1 MNSILNGSEIFSI
14 YLVIFD
20 TIWYYN
26 MNTLLL
32 STEEVKGVGAKRAA
46 VLKEVGID
54 TLGDLFYYL
63 PRRYLDRTRILPIV
77 RVPIGQEV
85 TLIGRVRQMQFI
97 PGRKPRFVLVVEDDT
112 DDIACTFFQGGRYL
126 QRNFE
131 EGDEL
136 AISGKVDLFQGR
148 RQMVH
153 PEYEFIRTSEED
165 LLHTGGIVPLYTS
178 SADMKERGL
187 RNRGFRRMMHGALAS
202 FANQIEDQLP
212 LAMRQRLG
220 LGELGDSLRT
230 VHFPTCM
237 EEVAAARRRLAFG
250 ELFDLQLRLARL
262 RQKREREPTG
272 IAFTESS
279 TLIPALLASLSFN
292 LTRAQRRVGDEIY
305 ADMQRPQIMNRLVQG
320 DVGSGKT
327 LVGLAAMLMA
337 VENGF
342 QAAMMA
348 PTEILAEQHYLNIR
362 ELIEPLGLT
371 VVLLKGKQ
379 RKALRRELLTTI
391 ESGVAHIVVGT
402 HALIQEEIQFAHL
415 GLAVVDEQHRFGVV
429 QRGALY
435 KKGENPDLL
444 VMTATPIPRTL
455 ALTLY
460 GELEVSVID
469 ELPPGR
475 KAIRTALR
483 GPNRRDAIFE
493 FAADQVRQGRQV
505 YVVYPLIEDSEKMDL
520 KSAVEAYE
528 ELSHGHL
535 AEFEVALLHGQM
547 AAEEK
552 AEVMD
557 AFKQNRIQ
565 ILVSTTVIEVG
576 VDVPNATVMV
586 IEHAERFGLSQLH
599 QLRGRVGRGGEQSFC
614 ILVNYAQAGGEFS
627 VSRERLETMEWT
639 QDGFEIA
646 EKDLQIRGP
655 GEFFGTRQ
663 AGMPEFKV
671 ANLIEDEDLVQ
682 SAREEAMRMVAA
694 ED

>member
-1 MNSILNGSEIFSI
+1 MNVL
-14 YLVIFD
+14 
-20 TIWYYN
+20 
-26 MNTLLL
+26 TLGI
-32 STEEVKGVGAKRAA
+32 EEVKGVGAKRAA
-46 VLKEVGID
+46 VLNEVGIH

-63 PRRYLDRTRILPIV
+63 PRRYLDRSRTLPMA
-77 RVPIGQEV
+77 RAPIGQEV
-85 TLIGRVRQMQFI
+85 TLIGHVRQMRFV
-97 PGRKPRFVLVVEDDT
+97 PGRKPRFVLVVEDET

-126 QRNFE
+126 QRNFK

-153 PEYEFIRTSEED
+153 PEYEFIRTNED
-165 LLHTGGIVPLYTS
+165 ELLHTGGIVPLYTS

-187 RNRGFRRMMHGALAS
+187 RNRGFRRMMHGALEA
-202 FANQIEDQLP
+202 FADQIEDGLP
-212 LAMRQRLG
+212 LAIRQRQG
-220 LGELGDSLRT
+220 LGELGDSLRK
-230 VHFPTCM
+230 VHFPTSM
-237 EEVAAARRRLAFG
+237 DEVAVARRRLAFG

-262 RQKREREPTG
+262 RKKRLEQAEG
-272 IAFTESS
+272 IAFSESQK
-279 TLIPALLASLSFN
+279 LVPQLLASLPFE
-292 LTRAQRRVGDEIY
+292 LTAAQRRVGAEIY
-305 ADMQRPQIMNRLVQG
+305 ADMQSPQIMNRLVQG

-327 LVGLAAMLMA
+327 LVGLGAILMA
-337 VENGF
+337 VENGY
-342 QAAMMA
+342 QAALMA
-348 PTEILAEQHYLNIR
+348 PTEILAEQHYINIKT
-362 ELIEPLGLT
+362 LVEPLGLT
-371 VVLLKGKQ
+371 AVFLKGKQ
-379 RKALRRELLTTI
+379 RKALRRELLTAI

-402 HALIQEEIQFAHL
+402 HALIQEEVHFARL

-435 KKGENPDLL
+435 KKGEKPDLL

-475 KAIRTALR
+475 QPIRTALR
-483 GPNRRDAIFE
+483 APDRRDAIFE
-493 FAADQVRQGRQV
+493 FAGDQARQGRQV
-505 YVVYPLIEDSEKMDL
+505 YVVYPLIEESEKMDL

-528 ELSHGHL
+528 ELCHGHL
-535 AEFEVALLHGQM
+535 AEFEVALLHGRL

-557 AFKQNRIQ
+557 AFKKNRIQ
-565 ILVSTTVIEVG
+565 VLVSTTVIEVG
-576 VDVPNATVMV
+576 VDVPNATVMI
-586 IEHAERFGLSQLH
+586 IEHAERFGLAQLH

-614 ILVNYAQAGGEFS
+614 ILVSYASAGAELS
-627 VSRERLETMEWT
+627 DSRERLEMMERT

-671 ANLIEDEDLVQ
+671 ADLIEDEDLLQ
-682 SAREEAMRMVAA
+682 SAREEATRMVAA
-694 ED
+694 EA

>member
-1 MNSILNGSEIFSI
+1 MGALS
-14 YLVIFD
+14 LVI
-20 TIWYYN
+20 
-26 MNTLLL
+26 
-32 STEEVKGVGAKRAA
+32 EEVKGIGAKRAA
-46 VLKEVGID
+46 VLNEVGIH

-63 PRRYLDRTRILPIV
+63 PRRYLDRSRTLPMA
-77 RVPIGQEV
+77 RAPIGQEV
-85 TLIGRVRQMQFI
+85 TLIGHVRQTRYV
-97 PGRKPRFVLVVEDDT
+97 PGRKPRFVLVVEDET

-126 QRNFE
+126 QRNFK

-153 PEYEFIRTSEED
+153 PEYEFIRTNEDD

-187 RNRGFRRMMHGALAS
+187 RNRGFRRMMHGALEV
-202 FANQIEDQLP
+202 FADQIEDGLP
-212 LAMRQRLG
+212 VAIRQRQG
-220 LGELGDSLRT
+220 LGELGDSLRK
-230 VHFPTCM
+230 VHFPTSM
-237 EEVAAARRRLAFG
+237 DEVAVARRRLAFG

-262 RQKREREPTG
+262 RKKRLEQHEG
-272 IAFTESS
+272 IAFSESQK
-279 TLIPALLASLSFN
+279 LVPEFLASLPFE
-292 LTRAQRRVGDEIY
+292 LTAAQRRVGAEIY
-305 ADMQRPQIMNRLVQG
+305 ADMESPQIMNRLVQG

-327 LVGLAAMLMA
+327 LVGLGAILMA
-337 VENGF
+337 VENGY
-342 QAAMMA
+342 QAALMA
-348 PTEILAEQHYLNIR
+348 PTEILAEQHYINIKT
-362 ELIEPLGLT
+362 LVEPLGLT
-371 VVLLKGKQ
+371 AVFLKGKQ
-379 RKALRRELLTTI
+379 RQALRRELLTAI

-402 HALIQEEIQFAHL
+402 HALIQEEVHFARL

-435 KKGENPDLL
+435 KKGEKPDLL

-475 KAIRTALR
+475 QPIRTALR
-483 GPNRRDAIFE
+483 APDRRDAIFE
-493 FAADQVRQGRQV
+493 FAGAEARQGRQV
-505 YVVYPLIEDSEKMDL
+505 YVVYPLIEESEKMDL

-528 ELSHGHL
+528 ELCHGHL
-535 AEFEVALLHGQM
+535 AEFEVALLHGRL

-557 AFKQNRIQ
+557 AFKKNRIQ
-565 ILVSTTVIEVG
+565 VLVSTTVIEVG
-576 VDVPNATVMV
+576 VDVPNATVMI
-586 IEHAERFGLSQLH
+586 IEHAERFGLAQLH
-599 QLRGRVGRGGEQSFC
+599 QLRGRVGRGGEKSFC
-614 ILVNYAQAGGEFS
+614 ILVSYASAGAELS
-627 VSRERLETMEWT
+627 DSRERLETMERT

-663 AGMPEFKV
+663 AGIPEFK
-671 ANLIEDEDLVQ
+671 AADLIEDEDLLQ
-682 SAREEAMRMVAA
+682 SAREEATRMVAA
-694 ED
+694 EA

>member
-1 MNSILNGSEIFSI
+1 MNAL
-14 YLVIFD
+14 
-20 TIWYYN
+20 
-26 MNTLLL
+26 TLGI
-32 STEEVKGVGAKRAA
+32 EEVKGVGAKRAA
-46 VLKEVGID
+46 VLNEVGIH

-63 PRRYLDRTRILPIV
+63 PRRYLDRSRTLPMA
-77 RVPIGQEV
+77 RAPIGQEV
-85 TLIGRVRQMQFI
+85 TLIGHVRQMRFV
-97 PGRKPRFVLVVEDDT
+97 PGRKPRFVLVVEDET

-126 QRNFE
+126 QRNFK

-153 PEYEFIRTSEED
+153 PEYEFIRTNED
-165 LLHTGGIVPLYTS
+165 ELLHTGGIVPLYTS

-187 RNRGFRRMMHGALAS
+187 RNRGFRRMMHGALEA
-202 FANQIEDQLP
+202 FADQIEDGLP
-212 LAMRQRLG
+212 LAIRQRQG
-220 LGELGDSLRT
+220 LGELGDSLRK
-230 VHFPTCM
+230 VHFPTSM
-237 EEVAAARRRLAFG
+237 DEVAVARRRLAFG

-262 RQKREREPTG
+262 RKKRLEQAEG
-272 IAFTESS
+272 IAFSESQK
-279 TLIPALLASLSFN
+279 LVPQLLASLPFE
-292 LTRAQRRVGDEIY
+292 LTAAQRRVGAEIY
-305 ADMQRPQIMNRLVQG
+305 ADMQSPQIMNRLVQG

-327 LVGLAAMLMA
+327 LVGLGAILMA
-337 VENGF
+337 VENGY
-342 QAAMMA
+342 QAALMA
-348 PTEILAEQHYLNIR
+348 PTEILAEQHYINIKT
-362 ELIEPLGLT
+362 LVEPLGLT
-371 VVLLKGKQ
+371 AVFLKGKQ
-379 RKALRRELLTTI
+379 RKALRRELLTAI

-402 HALIQEEIQFAHL
+402 HALIQEEVHFARL

-435 KKGENPDLL
+435 KKGEKPDLL

-475 KAIRTALR
+475 QPIRTALR
-483 GPNRRDAIFE
+483 APDRRDAIFE
-493 FAADQVRQGRQV
+493 FAGDQARQGRQV
-505 YVVYPLIEDSEKMDL
+505 YVVYPLIEESEKMDL

-528 ELSHGHL
+528 ELCHGHL
-535 AEFEVALLHGQM
+535 AEFEVALLHGRL

-557 AFKQNRIQ
+557 AFKKNRIQ
-565 ILVSTTVIEVG
+565 VLVSTTVIEVG
-576 VDVPNATVMV
+576 VDVPNATVMI
-586 IEHAERFGLSQLH
+586 IEHAERFGLAQLH

-614 ILVNYAQAGGEFS
+614 ILVSYASAGAELS
-627 VSRERLETMEWT
+627 DSRERLEMMERT

-671 ANLIEDEDLVQ
+671 ADLIEDEDLLQ
-682 SAREEAMRMVAA
+682 SAREEATRMVAA
-694 ED
+694 EA

>member
-1 MNSILNGSEIFSI
+1 MNAL
-14 YLVIFD
+14 
-20 TIWYYN
+20 
-26 MNTLLL
+26 TLGI
-32 STEEVKGVGAKRAA
+32 EEVKGVGAKRAA
-46 VLKEVGID
+46 VLNEVGIH

-63 PRRYLDRTRILPIV
+63 PRRYLDRSRTLPMA
-77 RVPIGQEV
+77 RAPIGQEV
-85 TLIGRVRQMQFI
+85 TLIGHVRQMRFV
-97 PGRKPRFVLVVEDDT
+97 PGRKPRFVLVVEDET

-126 QRNFE
+126 QRNFK

-153 PEYEFIRTSEED
+153 PEYEFIRTNED
-165 LLHTGGIVPLYTS
+165 ELLHTGGIVPLYTS

-187 RNRGFRRMMHGALAS
+187 RNRGFRRMMHGALEA
-202 FANQIEDQLP
+202 FADQIEDGLP
-212 LAMRQRLG
+212 LAIRQRQG
-220 LGELGDSLRT
+220 LGELGDSLRK
-230 VHFPTCM
+230 VHFPTSM
-237 EEVAAARRRLAFG
+237 DEVAVARRRLAFG

-262 RQKREREPTG
+262 RKKRLEQAEG
-272 IAFTESS
+272 IAFSESQK
-279 TLIPALLASLSFN
+279 LVPQLLASLPFE
-292 LTRAQRRVGDEIY
+292 LTAAQRRVGAEIY
-305 ADMQRPQIMNRLVQG
+305 ADMQSPQIMNRLVQG

-327 LVGLAAMLMA
+327 LVGLGAILMA
-337 VENGF
+337 VENGY
-342 QAAMMA
+342 QAALMA
-348 PTEILAEQHYLNIR
+348 PTEILAEQHYINIKT
-362 ELIEPLGLT
+362 LVEPLGLT
-371 VVLLKGKQ
+371 AVFLKGKQ
-379 RKALRRELLTTI
+379 RKALRRELLTAI

-402 HALIQEEIQFAHL
+402 HALIQEEVHFARL

-435 KKGENPDLL
+435 KKGEKPDLL

-475 KAIRTALR
+475 QPIRTALR
-483 GPNRRDAIFE
+483 APDRRDAIFE
-493 FAADQVRQGRQV
+493 FAGDQARQGRQV
-505 YVVYPLIEDSEKMDL
+505 YVVYPLIEESEKMDL

-528 ELSHGHL
+528 ELCHGHL
-535 AEFEVALLHGQM
+535 AEFEVALLHGRL

-557 AFKQNRIQ
+557 AFKKNRIQ
-565 ILVSTTVIEVG
+565 VLVSTTVIEVG
-576 VDVPNATVMV
+576 VDVPNATVMI
-586 IEHAERFGLSQLH
+586 IEHAERFGLAQLH
-599 QLRGRVGRGGEQSFC
+599 QLHGRVGRGGEQSFC
-614 ILVNYAQAGGEFS
+614 ILVSYASAGAELS
-627 VSRERLETMEWT
+627 DSRERLEMMERT

-671 ANLIEDEDLVQ
+671 ADLIEDEDLLQ
-682 SAREEAMRMVAA
+682 SAREEATRMVAA
-694 ED
+694 EA

>member
-1 MNSILNGSEIFSI
+1 MNVL
-14 YLVIFD
+14 
-20 TIWYYN
+20 
-26 MNTLLL
+26 TLGI
-32 STEEVKGVGAKRAA
+32 EEVKGVGAKRAA
-46 VLKEVGID
+46 VLNEVGIH

-63 PRRYLDRTRILPIV
+63 PRRYLDRSRTLPMA
-77 RVPIGQEV
+77 RAPIGQEV
-85 TLIGRVRQMQFI
+85 TLIGHVRQMRFV
-97 PGRKPRFVLVVEDDT
+97 PGRKPRFVLVVEDET

-126 QRNFE
+126 QRNFK

-153 PEYEFIRTSEED
+153 PEYEFIRTNED
-165 LLHTGGIVPLYTS
+165 ELLHTGGIVPLYTS

-187 RNRGFRRMMHGALAS
+187 RNRGFRRMMHGALEA
-202 FANQIEDQLP
+202 FADQIEDGLP
-212 LAMRQRLG
+212 LAIRQRQG
-220 LGELGDSLRT
+220 LGELGDSLRK
-230 VHFPTCM
+230 VHFPTSM
-237 EEVAAARRRLAFG
+237 DEVAVARRRLAFG

-262 RQKREREPTG
+262 RKKRLEQAEG
-272 IAFTESS
+272 IAFSESQK
-279 TLIPALLASLSFN
+279 LVPQLLASLPFE
-292 LTRAQRRVGDEIY
+292 LTAAQRRVGAEIY
-305 ADMQRPQIMNRLVQG
+305 ADMQSPQIMNRLVQG

-327 LVGLAAMLMA
+327 LVGLGAILMA
-337 VENGF
+337 VENGY
-342 QAAMMA
+342 QAALMA
-348 PTEILAEQHYLNIR
+348 PTEILAEQHYINIKT
-362 ELIEPLGLT
+362 LVEPLGLT
-371 VVLLKGKQ
+371 AVFLKGKQ
-379 RKALRRELLTTI
+379 RKALRRELLTAI

-402 HALIQEEIQFAHL
+402 HALIQEEVHFSRL

-435 KKGENPDLL
+435 KKGEKPDLL

-475 KAIRTALR
+475 QPIRTALR
-483 GPNRRDAIFE
+483 APDRRDAIFE
-493 FAADQVRQGRQV
+493 FAGDQARQGRQV
-505 YVVYPLIEDSEKMDL
+505 YVVYPLIEESEKMDL

-528 ELSHGHL
+528 ELCHGHL
-535 AEFEVALLHGQM
+535 AEFEVALLHGRL

-557 AFKQNRIQ
+557 AFKKNRIQ
-565 ILVSTTVIEVG
+565 VLVSTTVIEVG
-576 VDVPNATVMV
+576 VDVPNATVMI
-586 IEHAERFGLSQLH
+586 IEHAERFGLAQLH

-614 ILVNYAQAGGEFS
+614 ILVSYASAGAELS
-627 VSRERLETMEWT
+627 DSRERLEMMERT

-671 ANLIEDEDLVQ
+671 ADLIEDEDLLQ
-682 SAREEAMRMVAA
+682 SAREEATRMVAA
-694 ED
+694 EA

>member
-1 MNSILNGSEIFSI
+1 MNVLNLGI
-14 YLVIFD
+14 
-20 TIWYYN
+20 
-26 MNTLLL
+26 
-32 STEEVKGVGAKRAA
+32 EEVKGVGAKRAA
-46 VLKEVGID
+46 VLNEVGIH

-63 PRRYLDRTRILPIV
+63 PRRYLDRSRTLPMA
-77 RVPIGQEV
+77 RAPIGQEV
-85 TLIGRVRQMQFI
+85 TLIGHVRQMRFV
-97 PGRKPRFVLVVEDDT
+97 PGRKPRFVLVVEDET

-126 QRNFE
+126 QRNFK

-153 PEYEFIRTSEED
+153 PEYEFIRTNED
-165 LLHTGGIVPLYTS
+165 ELLHTGGIVPLYTS

-187 RNRGFRRMMHGALAS
+187 RNRGFRRMMHGALEA
-202 FANQIEDQLP
+202 FADQIEDGLP
-212 LAMRQRLG
+212 LAIRQRQG
-220 LGELGDSLRT
+220 LGELGDSLRK
-230 VHFPTCM
+230 VHFPTSM
-237 EEVAAARRRLAFG
+237 DEVAVARRRLAFG

-262 RQKREREPTG
+262 RKKRLEQAEG
-272 IAFTESS
+272 IAFSESQK
-279 TLIPALLASLSFN
+279 LVPQLLASLPFE
-292 LTRAQRRVGDEIY
+292 LTAAQRRVGAEIY
-305 ADMQRPQIMNRLVQG
+305 ADMQSPQIMNRLVQG

-327 LVGLAAMLMA
+327 LVGLGAILMA
-337 VENGF
+337 VENGY
-342 QAAMMA
+342 QAALMA
-348 PTEILAEQHYLNIR
+348 PTEILAEQHYINIKT
-362 ELIEPLGLT
+362 LVEPLGLT
-371 VVLLKGKQ
+371 AVFLKGKQ
-379 RKALRRELLTTI
+379 RKALRRELLTAI

-402 HALIQEEIQFAHL
+402 HALIQEEVHFARL

-435 KKGENPDLL
+435 KKGEKPDLL

-475 KAIRTALR
+475 QPIRTALR
-483 GPNRRDAIFE
+483 APDRRDAIFE
-493 FAADQVRQGRQV
+493 FAGDQARQGRQV
-505 YVVYPLIEDSEKMDL
+505 YVVYPLIEESEKMDL

-528 ELSHGHL
+528 ELCHGHL
-535 AEFEVALLHGQM
+535 AEFEVALLHGRL

-557 AFKQNRIQ
+557 AFKKNRIQ
-565 ILVSTTVIEVG
+565 VLVSTTVIEVG
-576 VDVPNATVMV
+576 VDVPNATVMI
-586 IEHAERFGLSQLH
+586 IEHAERFGLAQLH

-614 ILVNYAQAGGEFS
+614 ILVSYASAGAELS
-627 VSRERLETMEWT
+627 DSRERLEMMERT

-671 ANLIEDEDLVQ
+671 ADLIEDEDLLQ
-682 SAREEAMRMVAA
+682 SAREEATRMVAA
-694 ED
+694 EA

>member
-1 MNSILNGSEIFSI
+1 
-14 YLVIFD
+14 
-20 TIWYYN
+20 
-26 MNTLLL
+26 
-32 STEEVKGVGAKRAA
+32 
-46 VLKEVGID
+46 
-54 TLGDLFYYL
+54 LGDLFYYL
-63 PRRYLDRTRILPIV
+63 PRRYLDRSRTLPMA
-77 RVPIGQEV
+77 RAPIGQEV
-85 TLIGRVRQMQFI
+85 TLIGHVRQMRFV
-97 PGRKPRFVLVVEDDT
+97 PGRKPRFVLVVEDET

-126 QRNFE
+126 QRNFK

-153 PEYEFIRTSEED
+153 PEYEFIRTNED
-165 LLHTGGIVPLYTS
+165 ELLHTGGIVPLYTS

-187 RNRGFRRMMHGALAS
+187 RNRGFRRMMHGALEA
-202 FANQIEDQLP
+202 FADQIEDGLP
-212 LAMRQRLG
+212 LAIRQRQG
-220 LGELGDSLRT
+220 LGELGDSLRK
-230 VHFPTCM
+230 VHFPTSM
-237 EEVAAARRRLAFG
+237 DEVAVARRRLAFG

-262 RQKREREPTG
+262 RKKRLEQAEG
-272 IAFTESS
+272 IAFSESQK
-279 TLIPALLASLSFN
+279 LVPQLLASLPFE
-292 LTRAQRRVGDEIY
+292 LTAAQRRVGAEIY
-305 ADMQRPQIMNRLVQG
+305 ADMQSPQIMNRLVQG

-327 LVGLAAMLMA
+327 LVGLGAILMA
-337 VENGF
+337 VENGY
-342 QAAMMA
+342 QAALMA
-348 PTEILAEQHYLNIR
+348 PTEILAEQHYINIKT
-362 ELIEPLGLT
+362 LVEPLGLT
-371 VVLLKGKQ
+371 AVFLKGKQ
-379 RKALRRELLTTI
+379 RKALRRELLTAI

-402 HALIQEEIQFAHL
+402 HALIQEEVHFARL

-435 KKGENPDLL
+435 KKGEKPDLL

-475 KAIRTALR
+475 QPIRTALR
-483 GPNRRDAIFE
+483 APDRRDAIFE
-493 FAADQVRQGRQV
+493 FAGDQARQGRQV
-505 YVVYPLIEDSEKMDL
+505 YVVYPLIEESEKMDL

-528 ELSHGHL
+528 ELCHGHL
-535 AEFEVALLHGQM
+535 AEFEVALLHGRL

-557 AFKQNRIQ
+557 AFKKNRIQ
-565 ILVSTTVIEVG
+565 VLVSTTVIEVG
-576 VDVPNATVMV
+576 VDVPNATVMI
-586 IEHAERFGLSQLH
+586 IEHAERFGLAQLH

-614 ILVNYAQAGGEFS
+614 ILVSYASAGAELS
-627 VSRERLETMEWT
+627 DSRERLEMMERT

-671 ANLIEDEDLVQ
+671 ADLIEDEDLLQ
-682 SAREEAMRMVAA
+682 SAREEATRMVAA
-694 ED
+694 EA

>member
-1 MNSILNGSEIFSI
+1 MDALS
-14 YLVIFD
+14 LVI
-20 TIWYYN
+20 
-26 MNTLLL
+26 
-32 STEEVKGVGAKRAA
+32 EEVKGVGAKRAA
-46 VLKEVGID
+46 VLNEVGIH

-63 PRRYLDRTRILPIV
+63 PRRYLDRSRTLPMA
-77 RVPIGQEV
+77 RAPIGQEV
-85 TLIGRVRQMQFI
+85 TLIGHVRQTRYV
-97 PGRKPRFVLVVEDDT
+97 PGRKPRFVLVVEDET

-126 QRNFE
+126 QRNFK

-153 PEYEFIRTSEED
+153 PEYEFIRTNEDD

-187 RNRGFRRMMHGALAS
+187 RNRGFRRMMHGALEV
-202 FANQIEDQLP
+202 FADQIEDGLP
-212 LAMRQRLG
+212 VAIRQRQG
-220 LGELGDSLRT
+220 LGELGDSLRK
-230 VHFPTCM
+230 VHFPTSM
-237 EEVAAARRRLAFG
+237 DEVAVARRRLAFG

-262 RQKREREPTG
+262 RKKRLEQHEG
-272 IAFTESS
+272 IAFSESQK
-279 TLIPALLASLSFN
+279 LVPEFLASLPFE
-292 LTRAQRRVGDEIY
+292 LTAAQRRVGAEIY
-305 ADMQRPQIMNRLVQG
+305 ADMESPQIMNRLVQG

-327 LVGLAAMLMA
+327 LVGLGAILMA
-337 VENGF
+337 VENGY
-342 QAAMMA
+342 QAALMA
-348 PTEILAEQHYLNIR
+348 PTEILAEQHYINIKT
-362 ELIEPLGLT
+362 LVDPLGLT
-371 VVLLKGKQ
+371 AVFLKGKQ
-379 RKALRRELLTTI
+379 RQALRRELLTAI

-402 HALIQEEIQFAHL
+402 HALIQGDVHFARL

-435 KKGENPDLL
+435 KKGEKPDLL

-475 KAIRTALR
+475 QPIRTALR
-483 GPNRRDAIFE
+483 APDRRDAIFE
-493 FAADQVRQGRQV
+493 FAGAEARQGRQV
-505 YVVYPLIEDSEKMDL
+505 YVVYPLMEESEKLDL

-528 ELSHGHL
+528 ELCHGHL
-535 AEFEVALLHGQM
+535 AEFEVALLHGRL

-557 AFKQNRIQ
+557 DFKKNRIQ
-565 ILVSTTVIEVG
+565 VLVSTTVIEVG
-576 VDVPNATVMV
+576 VDVPNATVMI
-586 IEHAERFGLSQLH
+586 IEHAERFGLAQLH
-599 QLRGRVGRGGEQSFC
+599 QLRGRVGRGGEKSFC
-614 ILVNYAQAGGEFS
+614 ILVSYASAGAEPS
-627 VSRERLETMEWT
+627 DSRERLETMERT

-663 AGMPEFKV
+663 AGIPEFKV
-671 ANLIEDEDLVQ
+671 ADLIEDEDLLQ
-682 SAREEAMRMVAA
+682 SAREEARRMVAA
-694 ED
+694 EV

>member
-1 MNSILNGSEIFSI
+1 MNVL
-14 YLVIFD
+14 
-20 TIWYYN
+20 
-26 MNTLLL
+26 TLGI
-32 STEEVKGVGAKRAA
+32 EEVKGVGAKRAA
-46 VLKEVGID
+46 VLNEVGIH

-63 PRRYLDRTRILPIV
+63 PRRYLDRSRTLPMA
-77 RVPIGQEV
+77 RAPIGQEV
-85 TLIGRVRQMQFI
+85 TLIGHVRQMRFV
-97 PGRKPRFVLVVEDDT
+97 PGRKPRFVLVVEDET

-126 QRNFE
+126 QRNFK

-153 PEYEFIRTSEED
+153 PEYEFIRTNED
-165 LLHTGGIVPLYTS
+165 ELLHTGGIVPLYTS

-187 RNRGFRRMMHGALAS
+187 RNRGFRRMMHGALEA
-202 FANQIEDQLP
+202 FADQIEDGLP
-212 LAMRQRLG
+212 LAIRQRQG
-220 LGELGDSLRT
+220 LGELGDSLRK
-230 VHFPTCM
+230 VHFPTSM
-237 EEVAAARRRLAFG
+237 DEVAVARRRLAFG

-262 RQKREREPTG
+262 RKKRLEQAEG
-272 IAFTESS
+272 IAFSESQK
-279 TLIPALLASLSFN
+279 LVPQLLASLPFE
-292 LTRAQRRVGDEIY
+292 LTAAQRRVGAEIY
-305 ADMQRPQIMNRLVQG
+305 ADMQSPQIMNRLVQG

-327 LVGLAAMLMA
+327 LVGLGAILMA
-337 VENGF
+337 VENGY
-342 QAAMMA
+342 QAALMA
-348 PTEILAEQHYLNIR
+348 PTEILAEQHYINIKT
-362 ELIEPLGLT
+362 LVEPLGLT
-371 VVLLKGKQ
+371 AVFLKGKQ
-379 RKALRRELLTTI
+379 RKALRRELLTAI

-402 HALIQEEIQFAHL
+402 HALIQEEVHFARL

-435 KKGENPDLL
+435 KKGEKPDLL

-475 KAIRTALR
+475 QPIRTALR
-483 GPNRRDAIFE
+483 APDRRDAIFE
-493 FAADQVRQGRQV
+493 FAGDQARQGRQV
-505 YVVYPLIEDSEKMDL
+505 YVVYPLIEESEKMDL

-528 ELSHGHL
+528 ELCHGHL
-535 AEFEVALLHGQM
+535 AEFEVALLHGRL

-557 AFKQNRIQ
+557 AFKKNRIQ
-565 ILVSTTVIEVG
+565 VLVSTTVIEVG
-576 VDVPNATVMV
+576 VDVPNATVMI
-586 IEHAERFGLSQLH
+586 IEHAERFGLAQLH

-614 ILVNYAQAGGEFS
+614 ILVSYASAGAELSG
-627 VSRERLETMEWT
+627 SRERLEMMERT

-671 ANLIEDEDLVQ
+671 ADLIEDEDLLQ
-682 SAREEAMRMVAA
+682 SAREEATRMVAA
-694 ED
+694 EA

>member
-1 MNSILNGSEIFSI
+1 MNAL
-14 YLVIFD
+14 
-20 TIWYYN
+20 
-26 MNTLLL
+26 TLGI
-32 STEEVKGVGAKRAA
+32 EEVKGVGAKRAA
-46 VLKEVGID
+46 VLNEVGIH

-63 PRRYLDRTRILPIV
+63 PRRYLDRSRTLPMA
-77 RVPIGQEV
+77 RAPIGQEV
-85 TLIGRVRQMQFI
+85 TLIGHVRQMRFV
-97 PGRKPRFVLVVEDDT
+97 PGRKPRFVLVVEDET

-126 QRNFE
+126 QRNFK

-153 PEYEFIRTSEED
+153 PEYEFIRTNED
-165 LLHTGGIVPLYTS
+165 ELLHTGGIVPLYTS

-187 RNRGFRRMMHGALAS
+187 RNRGFRRMMHGALEA
-202 FANQIEDQLP
+202 FADQIEDGLP
-212 LAMRQRLG
+212 LAIRQRQG
-220 LGELGDSLRT
+220 LGELGDSLRK
-230 VHFPTCM
+230 VHFPTSM
-237 EEVAAARRRLAFG
+237 DEVAVARRRLAFG

-262 RQKREREPTG
+262 RKKRLEQAEG
-272 IAFTESS
+272 IAFSESQK
-279 TLIPALLASLSFN
+279 LVPQLLASLPFE
-292 LTRAQRRVGDEIY
+292 LTAAQRRVGAEIY
-305 ADMQRPQIMNRLVQG
+305 ADMQSPQIMNRLVQG

-327 LVGLAAMLMA
+327 LVGLGAILMA
-337 VENGF
+337 VENGY
-342 QAAMMA
+342 QAALMA
-348 PTEILAEQHYLNIR
+348 PTEILAEQHYINIKT
-362 ELIEPLGLT
+362 LVEPLGLT
-371 VVLLKGKQ
+371 AVFLKGKQ
-379 RKALRRELLTTI
+379 RKALRRELLTAI

-402 HALIQEEIQFAHL
+402 HALIQEEVHFARL

-435 KKGENPDLL
+435 KKGEKPDLL

-475 KAIRTALR
+475 QPIRTALR
-483 GPNRRDAIFE
+483 APDRRDAIFE
-493 FAADQVRQGRQV
+493 FAGDQARQGRQV
-505 YVVYPLIEDSEKMDL
+505 YVVYPLIEESEKMDL

-528 ELSHGHL
+528 ELCHGHL
-535 AEFEVALLHGQM
+535 AEFEVALLHGRL

-557 AFKQNRIQ
+557 AFKKNRIQ
-565 ILVSTTVIEVG
+565 VLVSTTVIEVG
-576 VDVPNATVMV
+576 VDVPNATVMI
-586 IEHAERFGLSQLH
+586 IEHAERFGLAQLH

-614 ILVNYAQAGGEFS
+614 ILVSYASAGAELSGS
-627 VSRERLETMEWT
+627 CERLEMMERT

-671 ANLIEDEDLVQ
+671 ADLIEDEDLLQ
-682 SAREEAMRMVAA
+682 SAREEATRMVAA
-694 ED
+694 EA

>member
-1 MNSILNGSEIFSI
+1 MDALS
-14 YLVIFD
+14 LVI
-20 TIWYYN
+20 
-26 MNTLLL
+26 
-32 STEEVKGVGAKRAA
+32 EEVKGVGAKRAA
-46 VLKEVGID
+46 VLNEVGIH

-63 PRRYLDRTRILPIV
+63 PRRYLDRSRTLPMA
-77 RVPIGQEV
+77 RAPIGQEV
-85 TLIGRVRQMQFI
+85 TLIGHVRQTRYV
-97 PGRKPRFVLVVEDDT
+97 PGRKPRFVLVVEDET

-126 QRNFE
+126 QRNFK

-153 PEYEFIRTSEED
+153 PEYEFIRTNEDD

-187 RNRGFRRMMHGALAS
+187 RNRGFRRMMHGALEV
-202 FANQIEDQLP
+202 FADQIEDGLP
-212 LAMRQRLG
+212 VAIRQRQG
-220 LGELGDSLRT
+220 LGELGDSLRK
-230 VHFPTCM
+230 VHFPTSM
-237 EEVAAARRRLAFG
+237 DEVAVARRRLAFG

-262 RQKREREPTG
+262 RKKRLEQHEGISFSESQKLVPE
-272 IAFTESS
+272 F
-279 TLIPALLASLSFN
+279 LASLPFE
-292 LTRAQRRVGDEIY
+292 LTAAQRRVGAEIY
-305 ADMQRPQIMNRLVQG
+305 ADMESPQIMNRLVQG

-327 LVGLAAMLMA
+327 LVGLGAILMA
-337 VENGF
+337 VENGY
-342 QAAMMA
+342 QAALMA
-348 PTEILAEQHYLNIR
+348 PTEILAEQHYINIKT
-362 ELIEPLGLT
+362 LVEPLGLT
-371 VVLLKGKQ
+371 AVFLKGKQ
-379 RKALRRELLTTI
+379 RQALRRELLTAI

-402 HALIQEEIQFAHL
+402 HALIQGDVHFARL

-435 KKGENPDLL
+435 KKGEKPDLL

-475 KAIRTALR
+475 QPIRTALR
-483 GPNRRDAIFE
+483 APDRRDAIFE
-493 FAADQVRQGRQV
+493 FAGAEARQGRQV
-505 YVVYPLIEDSEKMDL
+505 YVVYPLIEESEKMDL

-528 ELSHGHL
+528 ELCHGHL
-535 AEFEVALLHGQM
+535 AEFEVALLHGRL

-557 AFKQNRIQ
+557 DFKKNRIQ
-565 ILVSTTVIEVG
+565 VLVSTTVIEVG
-576 VDVPNATVMV
+576 VDVPNATVMI
-586 IEHAERFGLSQLH
+586 IEHAERFGLAQLH

-614 ILVNYAQAGGEFS
+614 ILVSYASAGAELS
-627 VSRERLETMEWT
+627 DSRERLETMERT

-663 AGMPEFKV
+663 AGIPEFKV
-671 ANLIEDEDLVQ
+671 ADLIEDEDLLQ
-682 SAREEAMRMVAA
+682 SAREEARRMVAA
-694 ED
+694 EV

>member
-1 MNSILNGSEIFSI
+1 MNAL
-14 YLVIFD
+14 
-20 TIWYYN
+20 
-26 MNTLLL
+26 TLGI
-32 STEEVKGVGAKRAA
+32 EEVKGVGAKRAA
-46 VLKEVGID
+46 VLNEVGIH

-63 PRRYLDRTRILPIV
+63 PRRYLDRSRTLPMA
-77 RVPIGQEV
+77 RAPIGQEV
-85 TLIGRVRQMQFI
+85 TLIGHVRQMRFV
-97 PGRKPRFVLVVEDDT
+97 PGRKPRFVLVVEDET

-126 QRNFE
+126 QRNFK

-153 PEYEFIRTSEED
+153 PEYEFIRTNED
-165 LLHTGGIVPLYTS
+165 ELLHTGGIVPLYTS

-187 RNRGFRRMMHGALAS
+187 RNRGFRRMMHGALEA
-202 FANQIEDQLP
+202 FADQIEDGLP
-212 LAMRQRLG
+212 LAIRQRQG
-220 LGELGDSLRT
+220 LGELGDSLRK
-230 VHFPTCM
+230 VHFPTSM
-237 EEVAAARRRLAFG
+237 DEVAVARRRLAFG

-262 RQKREREPTG
+262 RKKRLEQAEG
-272 IAFTESS
+272 IAFSESQK
-279 TLIPALLASLSFN
+279 LVPQLLASLPFE
-292 LTRAQRRVGDEIY
+292 LTAAQRRVGAEIY
-305 ADMQRPQIMNRLVQG
+305 ADMQSPQIMNRLVQG

-327 LVGLAAMLMA
+327 LVGLGAILMA
-337 VENGF
+337 VENGY
-342 QAAMMA
+342 QAALMA
-348 PTEILAEQHYLNIR
+348 PTEILAEQHYINIKT
-362 ELIEPLGLT
+362 LVEPLGLT
-371 VVLLKGKQ
+371 AVFLKGKQ
-379 RKALRRELLTTI
+379 RKALRRELLTAI

-402 HALIQEEIQFAHL
+402 HALIQEEVHFARL

-435 KKGENPDLL
+435 KKGEKPDLL

-475 KAIRTALR
+475 KPIRTALR
-483 GPNRRDAIFE
+483 APDRRDAIFE
-493 FAADQVRQGRQV
+493 FAGDQARQGRQV
-505 YVVYPLIEDSEKMDL
+505 YVVYPLIEESEKMDL

-528 ELSHGHL
+528 ELCHGHL
-535 AEFEVALLHGQM
+535 AEFEVALLHGRL

-557 AFKQNRIQ
+557 AFKKNRIQ
-565 ILVSTTVIEVG
+565 VLVSTTVIEVG
-576 VDVPNATVMV
+576 VDVPNATVMI
-586 IEHAERFGLSQLH
+586 IEHAERFGLAQLH

-614 ILVNYAQAGGEFS
+614 ILVSYASAGAELS
-627 VSRERLETMEWT
+627 DSRERLEMMERT

-671 ANLIEDEDLVQ
+671 ADLIEDEDLLQ
-682 SAREEAMRMVAA
+682 SAREEATRMVAA
-694 ED
+694 EA

>member
-1 MNSILNGSEIFSI
+1 MNVL
-14 YLVIFD
+14 
-20 TIWYYN
+20 
-26 MNTLLL
+26 TLGI
-32 STEEVKGVGAKRAA
+32 EEVKGVGAKRAA
-46 VLKEVGID
+46 VLNEVGIH

-63 PRRYLDRTRILPIV
+63 PRRYLDRSRTLPMA
-77 RVPIGQEV
+77 RAPIGQEV
-85 TLIGRVRQMQFI
+85 TLIGHVRQMRFV
-97 PGRKPRFVLVVEDDT
+97 PGRKPRFVLVVEDET

-126 QRNFE
+126 QRNFK

-153 PEYEFIRTSEED
+153 PEYEFIRTNED
-165 LLHTGGIVPLYTS
+165 ELLHTGGIVPLYTS

-187 RNRGFRRMMHGALAS
+187 RNRGFRRMMHGALEA
-202 FANQIEDQLP
+202 FADQIEDGLP
-212 LAMRQRLG
+212 LAIRQRQG
-220 LGELGDSLRT
+220 LGELGDSLRK
-230 VHFPTCM
+230 VHFPTSM
-237 EEVAAARRRLAFG
+237 DEVAVARRRLAFG

-262 RQKREREPTG
+262 RKKRLEQAEG
-272 IAFTESS
+272 IAFRESQK
-279 TLIPALLASLSFN
+279 LVPQLLASLPFE
-292 LTRAQRRVGDEIY
+292 LTAAQRRVGAEIY
-305 ADMQRPQIMNRLVQG
+305 ADMQSPQIMNRLVQG

-327 LVGLAAMLMA
+327 LVGLGAILMA
-337 VENGF
+337 VENGY
-342 QAAMMA
+342 QAALMA
-348 PTEILAEQHYLNIR
+348 PTEILAEQHYINIKT
-362 ELIEPLGLT
+362 LVEPLGLT
-371 VVLLKGKQ
+371 AVFLKGKQ
-379 RKALRRELLTTI
+379 RKALRRELLTAI

-402 HALIQEEIQFAHL
+402 HALIQEEVHFARL

-435 KKGENPDLL
+435 KKGEKPDLL

-475 KAIRTALR
+475 QPIRTALR
-483 GPNRRDAIFE
+483 APDRRDAIFE
-493 FAADQVRQGRQV
+493 FAGDQARQGRQV
-505 YVVYPLIEDSEKMDL
+505 YVVYPLIEESEKMDL

-528 ELSHGHL
+528 ELCHGHL
-535 AEFEVALLHGQM
+535 AEFEVALLHGRL

-557 AFKQNRIQ
+557 AFKMNRIQ
-565 ILVSTTVIEVG
+565 VLVSTTVIEVG
-576 VDVPNATVMV
+576 VDVPNATVMI
-586 IEHAERFGLSQLH
+586 IEHAERFGLAQLH

-614 ILVNYAQAGGEFS
+614 ILVSYASAGAELS
-627 VSRERLETMEWT
+627 DSRERLEMMERT

-671 ANLIEDEDLVQ
+671 ADLIEDEDLLQ
-682 SAREEAMRMVAA
+682 SAREEATRMVAA
-694 ED
+694 EA

>member
-1 MNSILNGSEIFSI
+1 MDALS
-14 YLVIFD
+14 LVI
-20 TIWYYN
+20 
-26 MNTLLL
+26 
-32 STEEVKGVGAKRAA
+32 EEVKGVGAKRAA
-46 VLKEVGID
+46 VLNEVGIH

-63 PRRYLDRTRILPIV
+63 PRRYLDRSRTLPMA
-77 RVPIGQEV
+77 RAPIGQEV
-85 TLIGRVRQMQFI
+85 TLIGHVRQTRYV
-97 PGRKPRFVLVVEDDT
+97 PGRKPRFVLVVEDET

-126 QRNFE
+126 QRNFK

-153 PEYEFIRTSEED
+153 PEYEFIRTNEDD

-187 RNRGFRRMMHGALAS
+187 RNRGFRRMMHGALEV
-202 FANQIEDQLP
+202 FADQIEDGLP
-212 LAMRQRLG
+212 VAIRQRQG
-220 LGELGDSLRT
+220 LGELGDSLRK
-230 VHFPTCM
+230 VHFPTSM
-237 EEVAAARRRLAFG
+237 DEVAVARRRLAFG

-262 RQKREREPTG
+262 RKKRLEQHEGISFSESQKLVPE
-272 IAFTESS
+272 F
-279 TLIPALLASLSFN
+279 LASLPFE
-292 LTRAQRRVGDEIY
+292 LTAAQRRVGAEIY
-305 ADMQRPQIMNRLVQG
+305 ADMESPQIMNRLVQG

-327 LVGLAAMLMA
+327 LVGLGAILMA
-337 VENGF
+337 VENGY
-342 QAAMMA
+342 QAALMA
-348 PTEILAEQHYLNIR
+348 PTEILAEQHYINIKT
-362 ELIEPLGLT
+362 LVEPLGLT
-371 VVLLKGKQ
+371 AVFLKGKQ
-379 RKALRRELLTTI
+379 RQALRRELLTAI

-402 HALIQEEIQFAHL
+402 HALIQGDVHFARL

-435 KKGENPDLL
+435 KKGEKPDLL

-475 KAIRTALR
+475 QPIRTALR
-483 GPNRRDAIFE
+483 APDRRDAIFE
-493 FAADQVRQGRQV
+493 FAGAEARQGRQV
-505 YVVYPLIEDSEKMDL
+505 YVVYPLIEESEKMDL

-528 ELSHGHL
+528 ELCHGHL
-535 AEFEVALLHGQM
+535 AEFEVALLHGRL

-557 AFKQNRIQ
+557 AFKKNRIQ
-565 ILVSTTVIEVG
+565 VLVSTTVIEVG
-576 VDVPNATVMV
+576 VDVPNATVMI
-586 IEHAERFGLSQLH
+586 IEHAERFGLAQLH

-614 ILVNYAQAGGEFS
+614 ILVSYASAGAELS
-627 VSRERLETMEWT
+627 DSRERLETMERT

-663 AGMPEFKV
+663 AGIPEFKV
-671 ANLIEDEDLVQ
+671 ADLIEDEDLLQ
-682 SAREEAMRMVAA
+682 SAREEARRMVAA
-694 ED
+694 EV

>member
-1 MNSILNGSEIFSI
+1 MNAL
-14 YLVIFD
+14 
-20 TIWYYN
+20 
-26 MNTLLL
+26 TLGI
-32 STEEVKGVGAKRAA
+32 EEVKGVGAKRAA
-46 VLKEVGID
+46 VLNEVGIH

-63 PRRYLDRTRILPIV
+63 PRRYLDRSRTLPMA
-77 RVPIGQEV
+77 RAPIGQEV
-85 TLIGRVRQMQFI
+85 TLIGHVRQMRFV
-97 PGRKPRFVLVVEDDT
+97 PGRKPRFVLVVEDET

-126 QRNFE
+126 QRNFK

-153 PEYEFIRTSEED
+153 PEYEFIRTNED
-165 LLHTGGIVPLYTS
+165 ELLHTGGIVPLYTS

-187 RNRGFRRMMHGALAS
+187 RNRGFRRMMHGALEA
-202 FANQIEDQLP
+202 FADQIEDGLP
-212 LAMRQRLG
+212 LAIRQRQG
-220 LGELGDSLRT
+220 LGELGDSLRK
-230 VHFPTCM
+230 VHFPTSM
-237 EEVAAARRRLAFG
+237 DEVAVARRRLAFG

-262 RQKREREPTG
+262 RKKRLEQAEG
-272 IAFTESS
+272 IAFSESQK
-279 TLIPALLASLSFN
+279 LVPQLLASLPFE
-292 LTRAQRRVGDEIY
+292 LTAAQRRVGAEIY
-305 ADMQRPQIMNRLVQG
+305 ADMQSPQIMNRLVQG

-327 LVGLAAMLMA
+327 LVGLGAILMA
-337 VENGF
+337 VENGY
-342 QAAMMA
+342 QAALMA
-348 PTEILAEQHYLNIR
+348 PTEILAEQHYINIKT
-362 ELIEPLGLT
+362 LVEPLGLT
-371 VVLLKGKQ
+371 AVFLKGKQ
-379 RKALRRELLTTI
+379 RKALRRELLTAI

-402 HALIQEEIQFAHL
+402 HALIQEEVHFSRL

-435 KKGENPDLL
+435 KKGEKPDLL

-475 KAIRTALR
+475 QPIRTALR
-483 GPNRRDAIFE
+483 APDRRDAIFE
-493 FAADQVRQGRQV
+493 FAGDQARQGRQV
-505 YVVYPLIEDSEKMDL
+505 YVVYPLIEESEKMDL

-528 ELSHGHL
+528 ELCHGHL
-535 AEFEVALLHGQM
+535 AEFEVALLHGRL

-557 AFKQNRIQ
+557 AFKKNRIQ
-565 ILVSTTVIEVG
+565 VLVSTTVIEVG
-576 VDVPNATVMV
+576 VDVPNATVMI
-586 IEHAERFGLSQLH
+586 IEHAERFGLAQLH

-614 ILVNYAQAGGEFS
+614 ILVSYASAGAELS
-627 VSRERLETMEWT
+627 DSRERLEMMERT

-671 ANLIEDEDLVQ
+671 ADLIEDEDLLQ
-682 SAREEAMRMVAA
+682 SAREEATRMVAA
-694 ED
+694 EA

>member
-1 MNSILNGSEIFSI
+1 MNAL
-14 YLVIFD
+14 
-20 TIWYYN
+20 
-26 MNTLLL
+26 TLGI
-32 STEEVKGVGAKRAA
+32 EEVKGVGAKRAA
-46 VLKEVGID
+46 VLNEVGIH

-63 PRRYLDRTRILPIV
+63 PRRYLDRSRTLPMA
-77 RVPIGQEV
+77 RAPIGQEV
-85 TLIGRVRQMQFI
+85 TLIGHVRQMRFV
-97 PGRKPRFVLVVEDDT
+97 PGRKPRFVLVVEDET

-126 QRNFE
+126 QRNFK

-153 PEYEFIRTSEED
+153 PEYEFIRTNED
-165 LLHTGGIVPLYTS
+165 ELLHTGGIVPLYTS

-187 RNRGFRRMMHGALAS
+187 RNRGFRRMMHGALEA
-202 FANQIEDQLP
+202 FADQIEDGLP
-212 LAMRQRLG
+212 VAIRQRQG
-220 LGELGDSLRT
+220 LGELGDSLRK
-230 VHFPTCM
+230 VHFPTSM
-237 EEVAAARRRLAFG
+237 DEVAFARRRLAFG

-262 RQKREREPTG
+262 RKKRLEQAEG
-272 IAFTESS
+272 IAFSESQK
-279 TLIPALLASLSFN
+279 LVPQLLASLPFE
-292 LTRAQRRVGDEIY
+292 LTAAQRRVGAEIY
-305 ADMQRPQIMNRLVQG
+305 ADMQSPQIMNRLVQG

-327 LVGLAAMLMA
+327 LVGLGAILMA
-337 VENGF
+337 VENGY
-342 QAAMMA
+342 QAALMA
-348 PTEILAEQHYLNIR
+348 PTEILAEQHYINIKT
-362 ELIEPLGLT
+362 LVEPLGLT
-371 VVLLKGKQ
+371 AVFLKGKQ
-379 RKALRRELLTTI
+379 RKALRRELLTAI

-402 HALIQEEIQFAHL
+402 HALIQEEVHFARL

-435 KKGENPDLL
+435 KKGEKPDLL

-475 KAIRTALR
+475 QPIRTALR
-483 GPNRRDAIFE
+483 APDRRDAIFE
-493 FAADQVRQGRQV
+493 FAGDQARQGRQV
-505 YVVYPLIEDSEKMDL
+505 YVVYPLIEESEKMDL

-528 ELSHGHL
+528 ELCHGHL
-535 AEFEVALLHGQM
+535 AEFEVALLHGRL

-557 AFKQNRIQ
+557 AFKKNRIQ
-565 ILVSTTVIEVG
+565 VLVSTTVIEVG
-576 VDVPNATVMV
+576 VDVPNATVMI
-586 IEHAERFGLSQLH
+586 IEHAERFGLAQLH

-614 ILVNYAQAGGEFS
+614 ILVSYASAGAELSG
-627 VSRERLETMEWT
+627 SRERLEMMERT

-671 ANLIEDEDLVQ
+671 ADLIEDEDLLQ
-682 SAREEAMRMVAA
+682 SAREEATRMVAA
-694 ED
+694 EA

>member
-1 MNSILNGSEIFSI
+1 MDALS
-14 YLVIFD
+14 LVI
-20 TIWYYN
+20 
-26 MNTLLL
+26 
-32 STEEVKGVGAKRAA
+32 EEVKGIGAKRAA
-46 VLKEVGID
+46 VLNEVGIH

-63 PRRYLDRTRILPIV
+63 PRRYLDRSRTLPMA
-77 RVPIGQEV
+77 RAPIGQEV
-85 TLIGRVRQMQFI
+85 TLIGHVRQTRYV
-97 PGRKPRFVLVVEDDT
+97 PGRKPRFVLVVEDET

-126 QRNFE
+126 QRNFK

-153 PEYEFIRTSEED
+153 PEYEFIRTNEDD

-187 RNRGFRRMMHGALAS
+187 RNRGFRRMMHGALEV
-202 FANQIEDQLP
+202 FADQIEDGLP
-212 LAMRQRLG
+212 VAIRQRQG
-220 LGELGDSLRT
+220 LGELGDSLRK
-230 VHFPTCM
+230 VHFPTSM
-237 EEVAAARRRLAFG
+237 DEVAVARRRLAFG

-262 RQKREREPTG
+262 RKKRLEQHEG
-272 IAFTESS
+272 IAFSESQK
-279 TLIPALLASLSFN
+279 LVPELLASLPFE
-292 LTRAQRRVGDEIY
+292 LTAAQRRVGAEIY
-305 ADMQRPQIMNRLVQG
+305 ADMESPQIMNRLVQG

-327 LVGLAAMLMA
+327 LVGLGAILMA
-337 VENGF
+337 VENGY
-342 QAAMMA
+342 QAALMA
-348 PTEILAEQHYLNIR
+348 PTEILAEQHYINIKT
-362 ELIEPLGLT
+362 LVEPLGLT
-371 VVLLKGKQ
+371 VVFLKGKQ
-379 RKALRRELLTTI
+379 RQALRRELLTAI

-402 HALIQEEIQFAHL
+402 HALIQGDVHFARL

-435 KKGENPDLL
+435 KKGEKPDLL

-475 KAIRTALR
+475 QPIRTALR
-483 GPNRRDAIFE
+483 APDRRDAIFE
-493 FAADQVRQGRQV
+493 FAGAEARQGRQV
-505 YVVYPLIEDSEKMDL
+505 YVVYPLIEESEKMDL

-528 ELSHGHL
+528 ELCHGHL
-535 AEFEVALLHGQM
+535 AEFEVALLHGRL

-557 AFKQNRIQ
+557 DFKKNRIQ
-565 ILVSTTVIEVG
+565 VLVSTTVIEVG
-576 VDVPNATVMV
+576 VDVPNATVMI
-586 IEHAERFGLSQLH
+586 IEHAERFGLAQLH
-599 QLRGRVGRGGEQSFC
+599 QLRGRVGRGGEKSFC
-614 ILVNYAQAGGEFS
+614 ILVSYASAGAELS
-627 VSRERLETMEWT
+627 DSRERLETMERT

-663 AGMPEFKV
+663 AGIPEFKV
-671 ANLIEDEDLVQ
+671 ADLIEDEDLLQ
-682 SAREEAMRMVAA
+682 SAREEATRMVAA
-694 ED
+694 EA

>member
-1 MNSILNGSEIFSI
+1 MNALNLGI
-14 YLVIFD
+14 
-20 TIWYYN
+20 
-26 MNTLLL
+26 
-32 STEEVKGVGAKRAA
+32 EEVKGVGAKRAA
-46 VLKEVGID
+46 VLNEVGIH

-63 PRRYLDRTRILPIV
+63 PRRYLDRSRTLPMA
-77 RVPIGQEV
+77 RAPIGQEV
-85 TLIGRVRQMQFI
+85 TLIGHVRQMRFV
-97 PGRKPRFVLVVEDDT
+97 PGRKPRFVLVVEDET

-126 QRNFE
+126 QRNFK

-153 PEYEFIRTSEED
+153 PEYEFIRTNED
-165 LLHTGGIVPLYTS
+165 ELLHTGGIVPLYTS

-187 RNRGFRRMMHGALAS
+187 RNRGFRRMMHGALEA
-202 FANQIEDQLP
+202 FADQIEDGLP
-212 LAMRQRLG
+212 LAIRQRQG
-220 LGELGDSLRT
+220 LGELGDSLRK
-230 VHFPTCM
+230 VHFPTSM
-237 EEVAAARRRLAFG
+237 DEVAVARRRLAFG

-262 RQKREREPTG
+262 RKKRLEQAEG
-272 IAFTESS
+272 IAFSESQK
-279 TLIPALLASLSFN
+279 LVPQLLASLPFE
-292 LTRAQRRVGDEIY
+292 LTAAQRRVGAEIY
-305 ADMQRPQIMNRLVQG
+305 ADMQSPQIMNRLVQG

-327 LVGLAAMLMA
+327 LVGLGAILMA
-337 VENGF
+337 VENGY
-342 QAAMMA
+342 QAALMA
-348 PTEILAEQHYLNIR
+348 PTEILAEQHYINIKT
-362 ELIEPLGLT
+362 LVEPLGLT
-371 VVLLKGKQ
+371 AVFLKGKQ
-379 RKALRRELLTTI
+379 RKALRRELLTAI

-402 HALIQEEIQFAHL
+402 HALIQEEVHFARL

-435 KKGENPDLL
+435 KKGEKPDLL

-475 KAIRTALR
+475 QPIRTALR
-483 GPNRRDAIFE
+483 APDRRDAIFE
-493 FAADQVRQGRQV
+493 FAGDQARQGRQV
-505 YVVYPLIEDSEKMDL
+505 YVVYPLIEESEKMDL

-528 ELSHGHL
+528 ELCHGHL
-535 AEFEVALLHGQM
+535 AEFEVALLHGRL

-557 AFKQNRIQ
+557 AFKKNRIQ
-565 ILVSTTVIEVG
+565 VLVSTTVIEVG
-576 VDVPNATVMV
+576 VDVPNATVMI
-586 IEHAERFGLSQLH
+586 IEHAERFGLAQLH

-614 ILVNYAQAGGEFS
+614 ILVSYASAGAELS
-627 VSRERLETMEWT
+627 DSRERLEMMERT

-671 ANLIEDEDLVQ
+671 ADLIEDEDLLQ
-682 SAREEAMRMVAA
+682 SAREEATRMVAA
-694 ED
+694 EA

>member
-1 MNSILNGSEIFSI
+1 
-14 YLVIFD
+14 
-20 TIWYYN
+20 
-26 MNTLLL
+26 MNTLTL
-32 STEEVKGVGAKRAA
+32 SIEEVKGVGAKRAA

-63 PRRYLDRTRILPIV
+63 PRRYLDRSRTLPMA
-77 RVPIGQEV
+77 RAPIGQEV
-85 TLIGRVRQMQFI
+85 TLIGCVRQMRFV
-97 PGRKPRFVLVVEDDT
+97 PGRKPRFVLVVEDET

-153 PEYEFIRTSEED
+153 PEYEFIRTNEED
-165 LLHTGGIVPLYTS
+165 LLHTGGIIPLYTS

-187 RNRGFRRMMHGALAS
+187 RNRGFRRMMHGALQT
-202 FANQIEDQLP
+202 FVGQIEDDLP
-212 LAMRQRLG
+212 PAMRQRLG
-220 LGELGDSLRT
+220 LGELGDSLRK
-230 VHFPTCM
+230 VHFPASM
-237 EEVAAARRRLAFG
+237 EEAHAARRRLAFG

-262 RQKREREPTG
+262 RKKRQEQPEG
-272 IAFTESS
+272 IAFKTSEKLVS
-279 TLIPALLASLSFN
+279 ALLASLPFE
-292 LTRAQRRVGDEIY
+292 LTLAQRRVGAEISG
-305 ADMQRPQIMNRLVQG
+305 DMQSRQIMNRLVQG

-327 LVGLAAMLMA
+327 LVGLAAMMMA
-337 VENGF
+337 VENGY

-348 PTEILAEQHYLNIR
+348 PTEILAEQHYLNIKA
-362 ELIEPLGLT
+362 LVEPLGLT
-371 VVLLKGKQ
+371 VVFLKGKQ
-379 RKALRRELLTTI
+379 RKALRRELMTAI
-391 ESGVAHIVVGT
+391 ESGVAHIAVGT
-402 HALIQEEIQFAHL
+402 HALIQEEVQFARL

-435 KKGENPDLL
+435 KKGEKPDLL

-475 KAIRTALR
+475 KPIRTALR
-483 GPNRRDAIFE
+483 DPDRRDAIFE
-493 FAADQVRQGRQV
+493 FAGDQVRQGRQV
-505 YVVYPLIEDSEKMDL
+505 YVVYPLIEESEKMDL

-528 ELSHGHL
+528 ELCHGHL
-535 AEFEVALLHGQM
+535 AEFAVALLHGRM
-547 AAEEK
+547 TAEEK
-552 AEVMD
+552 AEVME
-557 AFKQNRIQ
+557 AFKANRIQ

-576 VDVPNATVMV
+576 VDVPNATVMI
-586 IEHAERFGLSQLH
+586 IEHAERFGLAQLH
-599 QLRGRVGRGGEQSFC
+599 QLRGRVGRGSEESFC
-614 ILVNYAQAGGEFS
+614 ILVSYARAGAELAD
-627 VSRERLETMEWT
+627 SRERLDTMVRT

-646 EKDLQIRGP
+646 EKDLEIRGP

-671 ANLIEDEDLVQ
+671 ANLIEDEDLLQ

-694 ED
+694 EA

>member
-1 MNSILNGSEIFSI
+1 MDALS
-14 YLVIFD
+14 LVI
-20 TIWYYN
+20 
-26 MNTLLL
+26 
-32 STEEVKGVGAKRAA
+32 EEVKGIGAKRAA
-46 VLKEVGID
+46 VLNEVGIH

-63 PRRYLDRTRILPIV
+63 PRRYLDRSRTLPMA
-77 RVPIGQEV
+77 RAPIGQEV
-85 TLIGRVRQMQFI
+85 TLIGHVRQTRYV
-97 PGRKPRFVLVVEDDT
+97 PGRKPRFVLVVEDET

-126 QRNFE
+126 QRNFK

-153 PEYEFIRTSEED
+153 PEYEFIRTNEDD

-187 RNRGFRRMMHGALAS
+187 RNRGFRRMMHGALEV
-202 FANQIEDQLP
+202 FADQIEDGLP
-212 LAMRQRLG
+212 VAIRQRQG
-220 LGELGDSLRT
+220 LGELGDSLRK
-230 VHFPTCM
+230 VHFPTSM
-237 EEVAAARRRLAFG
+237 DEVAVARRRLAFG

-262 RQKREREPTG
+262 RKKRLEQHEG
-272 IAFTESS
+272 IAFSESQK
-279 TLIPALLASLSFN
+279 LVPEFLASLPFE
-292 LTRAQRRVGDEIY
+292 LTAAQRRVGAEIY
-305 ADMQRPQIMNRLVQG
+305 ADMESPQIMNRLVQG

-327 LVGLAAMLMA
+327 LVGLGAILMA
-337 VENGF
+337 VENGY
-342 QAAMMA
+342 QAALMA
-348 PTEILAEQHYLNIR
+348 PTEILAEQHYINIKT
-362 ELIEPLGLT
+362 LVEPLGLT
-371 VVLLKGKQ
+371 AVFLKGKQ
-379 RKALRRELLTTI
+379 RQALRRELLTAI

-402 HALIQEEIQFAHL
+402 HALIQGDVHFARL

-435 KKGENPDLL
+435 KKGEKPDLL

-475 KAIRTALR
+475 QPIRTALR
-483 GPNRRDAIFE
+483 APDRRDAIFE
-493 FAADQVRQGRQV
+493 FAGAEARQGRQV
-505 YVVYPLIEDSEKMDL
+505 YVVYPLIEESEKMDL

-528 ELSHGHL
+528 ELCHGHL
-535 AEFEVALLHGQM
+535 AEFEVALLHGRL

-557 AFKQNRIQ
+557 AFKKNRIQ
-565 ILVSTTVIEVG
+565 VLVSTTVIEVG
-576 VDVPNATVMV
+576 VDVPNATVMI
-586 IEHAERFGLSQLH
+586 IEHAERFGLAQLH
-599 QLRGRVGRGGEQSFC
+599 QLRGRVGRGGEKSFC
-614 ILVNYAQAGGEFS
+614 ILVSYASAGAELS
-627 VSRERLETMEWT
+627 DSRERLETMERT

-663 AGMPEFKV
+663 AGIPEFK
-671 ANLIEDEDLVQ
+671 AADLIEDEDLLQ
-682 SAREEAMRMVAA
+682 SAREEATRMVAA
-694 ED
+694 EA

>member
-1 MNSILNGSEIFSI
+1 MDALS
-14 YLVIFD
+14 LVI
-20 TIWYYN
+20 
-26 MNTLLL
+26 
-32 STEEVKGVGAKRAA
+32 EEVKGVGAKRAA
-46 VLKEVGID
+46 VLNEVGIH

-63 PRRYLDRTRILPIV
+63 PRRYLDRSRTLPMA
-77 RVPIGQEV
+77 RAPIGQEV
-85 TLIGRVRQMQFI
+85 TLIGHVRQTRYV
-97 PGRKPRFVLVVEDDT
+97 PGRKPRFVLVVEDET

-126 QRNFE
+126 QRNFK

-153 PEYEFIRTSEED
+153 PEYEFIRTNEDD

-187 RNRGFRRMMHGALAS
+187 RNRGFRRMMHGALEV
-202 FANQIEDQLP
+202 FADQIEDGLP
-212 LAMRQRLG
+212 VAIRQRQG
-220 LGELGDSLRT
+220 LGELGDSLRK
-230 VHFPTCM
+230 VHFPTSM
-237 EEVAAARRRLAFG
+237 DEVAVARRRLAFG

-262 RQKREREPTG
+262 RKKRLEQHEG
-272 IAFTESS
+272 IAFSESQK
-279 TLIPALLASLSFN
+279 LVPEFLASLPFE
-292 LTRAQRRVGDEIY
+292 LTAAQRRVGAEIY
-305 ADMQRPQIMNRLVQG
+305 ADMESPQIMNRLVQG

-327 LVGLAAMLMA
+327 LVGLGAILMA
-337 VENGF
+337 VENGY
-342 QAAMMA
+342 QAALMA
-348 PTEILAEQHYLNIR
+348 PTEILAEQHYINIKT
-362 ELIEPLGLT
+362 LVEPLGLT
-371 VVLLKGKQ
+371 AVFLKGKQ
-379 RKALRRELLTTI
+379 RQALRRELLTAI

-402 HALIQEEIQFAHL
+402 HALIQGDVHFARL

-435 KKGENPDLL
+435 KKGEKPDLL

-475 KAIRTALR
+475 QPIRTALR
-483 GPNRRDAIFE
+483 APDRRDAIFE
-493 FAADQVRQGRQV
+493 FAGAEARQGRQV
-505 YVVYPLIEDSEKMDL
+505 YVVYPLIEESEKMDL

-528 ELSHGHL
+528 ELCHGHL
-535 AEFEVALLHGQM
+535 AEFEVALLHGRL

-557 AFKQNRIQ
+557 DFKKNRIQ
-565 ILVSTTVIEVG
+565 VLVSTTVIEVG
-576 VDVPNATVMV
+576 VDVPNATVMI
-586 IEHAERFGLSQLH
+586 IEHAERFGLAQLH
-599 QLRGRVGRGGEQSFC
+599 QLRGRVGRGGEKSFC
-614 ILVNYAQAGGEFS
+614 ILVSYAS
-627 VSRERLETMEWT
+627 VGAELSDSRERLETMERT

-663 AGMPEFKV
+663 AGIPEFKV
-671 ANLIEDEDLVQ
+671 ADLIEDEDLLQ
-682 SAREEAMRMVAA
+682 SAREEARRMVAA
-694 ED
+694 EV

>member
-1 MNSILNGSEIFSI
+1 MNAL
-14 YLVIFD
+14 
-20 TIWYYN
+20 
-26 MNTLLL
+26 TLGI
-32 STEEVKGVGAKRAA
+32 EEVKGVGAKRAA
-46 VLKEVGID
+46 VLNEVGIH

-63 PRRYLDRTRILPIV
+63 PRRYLDRSRTLPMA
-77 RVPIGQEV
+77 RAPIGQEV
-85 TLIGRVRQMQFI
+85 TLIGHVRQMRFV
-97 PGRKPRFVLVVEDDT
+97 PGSKPRFVLVVEDET

-153 PEYEFIRTSEED
+153 PEYEFIRTSEDD

-187 RNRGFRRMMHGALAS
+187 RNRGFRRMMHGALGA
-202 FANQIEDQLP
+202 FADQIEDGLP
-212 LAMRQRLG
+212 LAIRQRQG
-220 LGELGDSLRT
+220 LGELGDSLRK
-230 VHFPTCM
+230 VHFPTSM
-237 EEVAAARRRLAFG
+237 DEVAVARRRLAFG

-262 RQKREREPTG
+262 RKKRLEQHEG
-272 IAFTESS
+272 IAFSESQK
-279 TLIPALLASLSFN
+279 LVPEFLASLPFE
-292 LTRAQRRVGDEIY
+292 LTAAQRRVGAEIY
-305 ADMQRPQIMNRLVQG
+305 ADMESPQIMNRLVQG

-327 LVGLAAMLMA
+327 LVGLGAILMA
-337 VENGF
+337 VENGY
-342 QAAMMA
+342 QAALMA
-348 PTEILAEQHYLNIR
+348 PTEILAEQHYINIKT
-362 ELIEPLGLT
+362 LVEPMGLT
-371 VVLLKGKQ
+371 AVFLKGKQ
-379 RKALRRELLTTI
+379 RKALRRELLTAI

-402 HALIQEEIQFAHL
+402 HALIQGDVHFARL

-435 KKGENPDLL
+435 KKGEKPDLL

-475 KAIRTALR
+475 QPIRTALR
-483 GPNRRDAIFE
+483 APDRRDAIFE
-493 FAADQVRQGRQV
+493 FAGAEARQGRQV
-505 YVVYPLIEDSEKMDL
+505 YVVYPLIEESEKMDL

-528 ELSHGHL
+528 ELCHGHL
-535 AEFEVALLHGQM
+535 AEFEVALLHGRL

-565 ILVSTTVIEVG
+565 VLVSTTVIEVG
-576 VDVPNATVMV
+576 VDVPNATVMI
-586 IEHAERFGLSQLH
+586 IEHAERFGLAQLH
-599 QLRGRVGRGGEQSFC
+599 QLRGRVGRGGEKSFC
-614 ILVNYAQAGGEFS
+614 ILVSYASAGAELS
-627 VSRERLETMEWT
+627 DSRERLETMERT

-663 AGMPEFKV
+663 TGIPEFKV
-671 ANLIEDEDLVQ
+671 ADLIEDEDLLQ
-682 SAREEAMRMVAA
+682 SAREEATRMVAA
-694 ED
+694 EA